1 MKKSLH
7 LTNNGIQKLLNM
19 ININREE
26 DIDMYFKLI
35 DSKLLEKSSNLYIC
49 KLQDNNSIYE
59 YFILKSSKKILTDSI
74 IRVTKIRISL
84 SGKNKIISCLHYQN
98 YGKINEEQKD
108 DDAINIEKEK
118 EKEKKMIDEEL
129 NENTKMLLGN
139 VKLKK
144 AKAKQFFKLNND
156 KLILIDQKDRKISNK
171 KKDKKVSGEKT
182 PKKEPKLS
190 DIKNDKNNNN
200 DNKDIS
206 YINDDIGILQEN
218 EKEIK
223 IKDNNEDEDEDEK
236 EIQNIFKNINIDE
249 IFNINQT
256 ISKKNEEYQLIVN
269 LSKSEKGKVFY
280 TKCIDKTQI
289 GKDKQQY
296 LLFIF
301 RDIEGTEINAYAYGN
316 DIKIMNKKIEK
327 NGVYKIFNYLIKPK
341 IASSFINCDF
351 RLILTS
357 KTDIELMPHDPIFN
371 STTFHFLSI
380 EELFFFKT
388 GTIVDICGIIYDGG
402 KPEPTK
408 TINGNKLIRNIL
420 ICDTSRKKI
429 NIAVW
434 EPHCKNKEIK
444 FEKGEI
450 IAIKYCKIMIYPEK
464 IKKLATTTI
473 SKLQNTTNDYEK
485 DKSLKD
491 FYNKYKS
498 AENFS
503 LVLIPPEFQ
512 FIEELK
518 TTIDNNIK
526 NNIKNCNISFLT
538 KGYVA
543 DIPIDNKCL
552 YKGCHFCNKK
562 LGEINKN
569 NNRFKYNC
577 FQCKR
582 SFEKPKYIFQLLF
595 KIRDA
600 CSTIYCK
607 MIGNIAEKFL
617 EISPND
623 VNRYLEEKNY
633 SELQKIEKRVCLCEY
648 LFFGKL
654 QSKEYN
660 NKIYNNA
667 RIFNFEKADGDNF
680 KKFFEIMKEE

>member
-1 MKKSLH
+1 MKKRLQ
-7 LTNNGIQKLLNM
+7 LTNNGIQKLLNLT
-19 ININREE
+19 NINREE

-35 DSKLLEKSSNLYIC
+35 DSKILEKSSNLYIC
-49 KLQDNNSIYE
+49 KLKDNNSIYE

-74 IRVTKIRISL
+74 IHVTKIRISL
-84 SGKNKIISCLHYQN
+84 SRENKIISCLHYQN

-108 DDAINIEKEK
+108 DDAIKLEKAK
-118 EKEKKMIDEEL
+118 ENEKKMLEEEL

-139 VKLKK
+139 IKHNK
-144 AKAKQFFKLNND
+144 AKPKHFFKLDNNN
-156 KLILIDQKDRKISNK
+156 LILIDQKDRKLSNK
-171 KKDKKVSGEKT
+171 KRDKKVSGKKT

-190 DIKNDKNNNN
+190 DIKNDNN
-200 DNKDIS
+200 DNKDIKDIS
-206 YINDDIGILQEN
+206 YISDDMGILQEN
-218 EKEIK
+218 EKKKNFE
-223 IKDNNEDEDEDEK
+223 DNNEDEDEK
-236 EIQNIFKNINIDE
+236 EMQNIFKNINIDE
-249 IFNINQT
+249 LFNINQT
-256 ISKKNEEYQLIVN
+256 ISKNNDQYQLIVN

-280 TKCIDKTQI
+280 TKCIDKTKI
-289 GKDKQQY
+289 GKDNQQY

-327 NGVYKIFNYLIKPK
+327 NAVYKISNYIIKPK
-341 IASSFINCDF
+341 IASSFTYSDF

-357 KTDIELMPHDPIFN
+357 KTEIQLMPPDPIFN
-371 STTFHFLSI
+371 SFTFHFLSI
-380 EELFFFKT
+380 DELFFFKT
-388 GTIVDICGIIYDGG
+388 GTIIDICGIIYDGG
-402 KPEPTK
+402 KTEPIK

-434 EPHCKNKEIK
+434 EPHCSNKEIK

-464 IKKLATTTI
+464 IKKLATMTI
-473 SKLQNTTNDYEK
+473 SKLQNTTSDYEK

-491 FYNKYKS
+491 FYNKYKT

-526 NNIKNCNISFLT
+526 NNIKNCNISFMT

-577 FQCKR
+577 VQCKR
-582 SFEKPKYIFQLLF
+582 NFEKPKYIFQLLF

-617 EISPND
+617 ETSPDD
-623 VNRYLEEKNY
+623 VNKYLEEKNY

-654 QSKEYN
+654 QSTEYN

-680 KKFFEIMKEE
+680 KKFFELMKEE